1 MNERSRIRGQAMVE
15 FGIIVFV
22 LLLLILGTLQ
32 FAFIY
37 HAKIQ
42 LNYAAFETARAGALN
57 NARMWAMELAFAR
70 AMAPLYTTPYL
81 DADCNGISYA
91 FDPGPEPVGGVERPT
106 DLSFELEH
114 VECARQRVRDMIADG
129 LVRITLVNPGPA
141 SFSDHGYLGADGA
154 EVIPND
160 NLMYRS
166 AVVRADS
173 GQSVQDANLI
183 KIHVGFCYE
192 LIVPL
197 VDRMIARMI
206 SDPPSE
212 LQPENFGAPIENS
225 FAATCVAAT
234 ETDGAPREGIP
245 LYAQA
250 VMRMQSDPIRDT
262 FCGGDCPDGGAP

>member
-1 MNERSRIRGQAMVE
+1 
-15 FGIIVFV
+15 
-22 LLLLILGTLQ
+22 LQ
-32 FAFIY
+32 FALIY

-81 DADCNGISYA
+81 DDDCNGISYA
-91 FDPGPEPVGGVERPT
+91 FDATPEPAGGVDRPT
-106 DLSFELEH
+106 DVPFELDH
-114 VECARQRVRDMIADG
+114 VKCARQRVRDMVNDG

-166 AVVRADS
+166 AIVRADS

-183 KIHVGFCYE
+183 KVHVGFCYE

-197 VDRMIARMI
+197 VDQMIARMI
-206 SDPPSE
+206 AEPPSE
-212 LQPENFGAPIENS
+212 LQPENFGEPIANS
-225 FAATCVAAT
+225 FAATCV
-234 ETDGAPREGIP
+234 GARKPNGEPRDGIP

-250 VMRMQSDPIRDT
+250 VMRMQSDPIRDS